1 MSTNVDRG
9 NRKAFAIDFWVTRCS
24 LDSPSIDLRNISFAS
39 LIVLLSAI
47 NSSAVV
53 VSSAV
58 VDGDDV
64 DVDIDIVDIAAAVVD
79 IVVLVAIAA
88 AVVDVDEDLSEI
100 VLIC

>member
-1 MSTNVDRG
+1 M
-9 NRKAFAIDFWVTRCS
+9 
-24 LDSPSIDLRNISFAS
+24 RNISFAS

>member
-1 MSTNVDRG
+1 M
-9 NRKAFAIDFWVTRCS
+9 
-24 LDSPSIDLRNISFAS
+24 RNISFAS

-64 DVDIDIVDIAAAVVD
+64 DVDIDIDIVDIAVAVVD

>member
-1 MSTNVDRG
+1 MSTNVDMG

-53 VSSAV
+53 V
-58 VDGDDV
+58 GD

>member
-1 MSTNVDRG
+1 MINLV
-9 NRKAFAIDFWVTRCS
+9 V
-24 LDSPSIDLRNISFAS
+24 DLRNISFAS

-53 VSSAV
+53 V
-58 VDGDDV
+58 GD